1 MRVAAGV
8 FAGIFLLGAIVQW
21 NDPDPAVWILGYSV
35 AAGLSLAACL
45 GRPSRLACAIAAG
58 VFAVW
63 FVSLAP
69 SLRGAPEAAFSS
81 FQMQASSHEEPRE
94 AAGLALLSG
103 WNLALAIWAGRRTAG
118 EGVGQGA
125 DQPR

>member
-1 MRVAAGV
+1 VRVAAGV

-21 NDPDPAVWILGYSV
+21 NDPDPAIWILGYGV

-45 GRPSRLACAIAAG
+45 GRPSRVACSIAAI
-58 VFAVW
+58 VFALW

-69 SLRGAPEAAFSS
+69 SLRGAPEAAFTS

-94 AAGLALLSG
+94 AVGLALLSG
-103 WNLALAIWAGRRTAG
+103 WNLVLAIWAGRRTAG
-118 EGVGQGA
+118 EGAGKSV